1 MKYQFN
7 IKAIFDG
14 AKEFF
19 VSYIWKKAVG
29 VSLLASIF
37 FSIFIVLS
45 STPQFLVSA
54 TLIENSESSS
64 NQNISGFLQSMEK
77 SSNKY
82 DKFRA
87 NVYSSA
93 TASALWDAGWGSK
106 IFGSGELTEENQ
118 KIFKPHG
125 LLQKFSSLLLGYEL
139 SPYYSHYDLNL
150 FIIQSV
156 TTYRRRGAEEITISM
171 FTANKQDNTK
181 DFINALI
188 LTADNNAKSHDLIV
202 SEARI
207 QSISQ
212 QLRNTKNAV
221 ISSGLSSALNS
232 EYFKVATLS
241 NDLPYYV
248 YFVDPPHVS
257 EAPIS
262 PNVLAIFIANL
273 FIFFIFSIF
282 SLFFIHNKDDLW

>member
-7 IKAIFDG
+7 FKAIYDG
-14 AKEFF
+14 TKEFF

-29 VSLLASIF
+29 VSLLASIV

-54 TLIENSESSS
+54 TLIENSEESSK
-64 NQNISGFLQSMEK
+64 QNISGFIQSLEK

-93 TASALWDAGWGSK
+93 TARALWDSGWGSK

-118 KIFKPHG
+118 KIFKSHG
-125 LLQKFSSLLLGYEL
+125 IFKKFSSFLLGYEL
-139 SPYYSHYDLNL
+139 SPYYSHYDLNT

-156 TTYRRRGAEEITISM
+156 TTFRRKGAEDITISM
-171 FTANKQDNTK
+171 FTADNQDYSK

-188 LTADNNAKSHDLIV
+188 LTADNNAKSRDLIV

-207 QSISQ
+207 KSITK
-212 QLRNTKNAV
+212 QLRNTKNAI
-221 ISSGLSSALNS
+221 ISTSLSTVLNS

-257 EAPIS
+257 ESPVS

-282 SLFFIHNKDDLW
+282 RLFFIHNKDDLW

>member
-29 VSLLASIF
+29 VSLLASIV
-37 FSIFIVLS
+37 FSIFIVLF

-64 NQNISGFLQSMEK
+64 NQNISGFLRSIEK

-106 IFGSGELTEENQ
+106 IFGSGELTEENK
-118 KIFKPHG
+118 KIFKSHG
-125 LLQKFSSLLLGYEL
+125 ILKKFSSLLLGYEL
-139 SPYYSHYDLNL
+139 SPYYSHYDLNS

-156 TTYRRRGAEEITISM
+156 TTYRRRGGEDITISM
-171 FTANKQDNTK
+171 FTANNQDHTK

-188 LTADNNAKSHDLIV
+188 LAADNNAKSHDLIV
-202 SEARI
+202 SKARI

-232 EYFKVATLS
+232 EYFKIATLS

-257 EAPIS
+257 ELPIS
-262 PNVLAIFIANL
+262 PNVLAIFMANL

-282 SLFFIHNKDDLW
+282 RLFFIHNKDDLW

>member
-1 MKYQFN
+1 MKYQYNF
-7 IKAIFDG
+7 KAIFDG

-29 VSLLASIF
+29 VSLLASIV

-45 STPQFLVSA
+45 STPQFIVSA

-64 NQNISGFLQSMEK
+64 NQDISVFLQSFEK
-77 SSNKY
+77 SSNQY

-106 IFGSGELTEENQ
+106 IFGSGELAEENQ
-118 KIFKPHG
+118 KIFKSHG

-139 SPYYSHYDLNL
+139 NPYYSHYDLNS
-150 FIIQSV
+150 FIVKSV
-156 TTYRRRGAEEITISM
+156 TTYRRKGAEEITISM
-171 FTANKQDNTK
+171 LTANNQDHTK

-188 LTADNNAKSHDLIV
+188 LTADNNAKSHDLIL

-257 EAPIS
+257 EFPIS

-282 SLFFIHNKDDLW
+282 RLFFIHNKDDLW

>member
-1 MKYQFN
+1 MKYQYNF
-7 IKAIFDG
+7 KAIFDG

-19 VSYIWKKAVG
+19 VSYVWKKAVG
-29 VSLLASIF
+29 VSLLASIV

-64 NQNISGFLQSMEK
+64 NQDISGFLQSFEK
-77 SSNKY
+77 STNKY

-106 IFGSGELTEENQ
+106 IFGSGELAEENQ
-118 KIFKPHG
+118 KIFKSHG
-125 LLQKFSSLLLGYEL
+125 LLQKLSSLLLGYEL
-139 SPYYSHYDLNL
+139 NPYYSHYDLNS
-150 FIIQSV
+150 FIVKSV
-156 TTYRRRGAEEITISM
+156 NTFRSKGEEEITISM
-171 FTANKQDNTK
+171 FTANNQDHTK

-221 ISSGLSSALNS
+221 ISSGLSSVLNS

-257 EAPIS
+257 EFPIS

-273 FIFFIFSIF
+273 FIFFIFSILR
-282 SLFFIHNKDDLW
+282 LFFIHNKDDLW